1 MINDTIICPHCNKSI
16 PLSRALSH
24 QMIETQKKE
33 IEAALEKQ
41 RQEILTTQQQRE
53 KQLIESAQKKAQD
66 SLQLTIRDKEN
77 ESRELR
83 NQNKTLQE
91 QMLELNRTLRQIRS
105 DSESMRLEFQKKFLE
120 SEEKIKHNA
129 TKKIQ
134 EEYDLKILEK
144 DKKLADALKLVN
156 EYKQKIEQGSQQLQ
170 GEVLELELEEKFK
183 STFVLDDIAPVA
195 KGVRGGD
202 IIQTVRN
209 RTHTDCGKIIWE
221 FKRTKAWSH
230 EWIVKL
236 RDDQRRVGA
245 DIAVLISNILPPTIA
260 KFGTVDGIWVGDFE
274 SAVGLSTALRA
285 NLIDITS
292 VKTSQVNREEKLEV
306 LHEYISGVEFKH
318 KVEAIV
324 EAFSFM
330 QDELEREKRWFATK
344 WARQERSIRR
354 VIDQTLSM
362 HGALQGIMGKALPD
376 IEDKKQINVDAVID
390 ENIEEQKLF

>member
-1 MINDTIICPHCNKSI
+1 MKGP
-16 PLSRALSH
+16 
-24 QMIETQKKE
+24 
-33 IEAALEKQ
+33 
-41 RQEILTTQQQRE
+41 
-53 KQLIESAQKKAQD
+53 
-66 SLQLTIRDKEN
+66 
-77 ESRELR
+77 
-83 NQNKTLQE
+83 
-91 QMLELNRTLRQIRS
+91 
-105 DSESMRLEFQKKFLE
+105 KF
-120 SEEKIKHNA
+120 
-129 TKKIQ
+129 
-134 EEYDLKILEK
+134 
-144 DKKLADALKLVN
+144 
-156 EYKQKIEQGSQQLQ
+156 
-170 GEVLELELEEKFK
+170 
-183 STFVLDDIAPVA
+183 
-195 KGVRGGD
+195 
-202 IIQTVRN
+202 
-209 RTHTDCGKIIWE
+209 
-221 FKRTKAWSH
+221 
-230 EWIVKL
+230 
-236 RDDQRRVGA
+236 GA